1 MKRIEVLYW
10 KVEDTTSF
18 SSDIFPTTFGF
29 VEEVGFYGM
38 PVEEY
43 PDMVKVYLHVQCIS
57 AMKKEAVGWSSLMDN
72 RLMLH
77 NIMIQC
83 FNRGEPE

>member
-29 VEEVGFYGM
+29 AEEFGFYGM

-43 PDMVKVYLHVQCIS
+43 PDMVKVYLHVYQ
-57 AMKKEAVGWSSLMDN
+57 
-72 RLMLH
+72 
-77 NIMIQC
+77 Q
-83 FNRGEPE
+83 